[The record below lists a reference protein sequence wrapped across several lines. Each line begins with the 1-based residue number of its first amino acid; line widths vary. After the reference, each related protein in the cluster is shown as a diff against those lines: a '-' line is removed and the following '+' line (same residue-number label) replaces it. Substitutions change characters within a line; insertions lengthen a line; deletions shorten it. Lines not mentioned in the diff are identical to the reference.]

1 MSIEVEYFTGI
12 QASVTGLFYLRHS
25 PTTGADGAYDV
36 AVDPLDG
43 PAQILGRDFGVTNAG
58 NTGVL
63 TFNLPNSDI
72 RDVVMNVGHGVT
84 GPLDIRVV
92 YNY

>member
-1 MSIEVEYFTGI
+1 MSIEIEYFTGL
-12 QASVTGLFYLRHS
+12 QAVTGLFYLKHS
-25 PTTGADGAYDV
+25 PSTGANGQFDV

-43 PAQILGRDFGVTNAG
+43 PAQIIGKDFGVTNAG
-58 NTGVL
+58 LTGVL

-72 RDVVMNVGHGVT
+72 LDVTMNRGHGVT
-84 GPLDIRVV
+84 GPLDLRVL

>member
-12 QASVTGLFYLRHS
+12 QAVTGLFYLKHS
-25 PTTGADGAYDV
+25 PSTGADGAYDV

-43 PAQILGRDFGVTNAG
+43 PAQILGKDFGVTNSG

-63 TFNLPNSDI
+63 TFNIATSDV
-72 RDVVMNVGHGVT
+72 RDVLINKGHGVT
-84 GPLDIRVV
+84 GPLSLRVV